1 MTQDGTNNV
10 GVSIQIESSL
20 STVQILQIGDQNES
34 GISHSLS
41 ISDFASSTQFGT
53 GNISRLGQGAGGNN
67 FAIGDQVSELNTVS
81 ANQSNSSF
89 N

>member
-1 MTQDGTNNV
+1 MNMTQDGTNNV

-20 STVQILQIGDQNES
+20 CTVQILQIGDQNES

-53 GNISRLGQGAGGNN
+53 GNIFSLGQSAGGNN
-67 FAIGDQVSELNTVS
+67 FAIGD
-81 ANQSNSSF
+81 
-89 N
+89 